1 MGVMSYLRSR
11 AGLVIFVIGLAIVA
25 FLLGDLI
32 NYGSPFWMRSQ
43 QQVGSINGNSI
54 DYHEFNHQVDQTV
67 NMYQQQMGGATPQ
80 IRSFAVQQVW
90 NQFLSKELLAQEVEK
105 LGLTVAREELNALVH
120 GDEPSMQ
127 IMQAFTNPETGTFDR
142 EYLSSFISQIS
153 SSSVD
158 PMMKMQ
164 WEDLLNNIRDER
176 LNEKYANLIGN
187 SIYVTSLEANAEY
200 DNKNKLAKFHY
211 VYLDYASIKDSEINL
226 KDADFEEYY
235 KNNKNKFF
243 NSEESRDIEF
253 VTFNAQPTAADT
265 AATLSEV
272 QQIKSEFESS
282 TNDSLFV
289 NVHSENKYPVTYY
302 RSGQLSDGLDSLLFK
317 ADKGTIVGPVLSNGT
332 YELAKVLDSKVGPDS
347 VKASH
352 ILLDPLAAGGRD
364 KAMAQADSIRQLILN
379 GDSFSALAVE
389 YSIDEGSKVNGGELP
404 TFPRGQMIPEFENA
418 AFDGKKGDIVVV
430 ESQFGVHIVRIEDQ
444 IGQSKVVKAAVVDK
458 VIHSS
463 KATTDNAYTKA
474 NQFFSA
480 INKDNFKEVADKQ
493 ELHIQKAPSTT
504 AMSDNLAATTAPREL
519 IRWAFEAKPGDVS
532 DQIYETEE
540 YFIVA
545 RMVNVKPKGIQPLK
559 SIKSEIEPEV
569 KQMVKA
575 RMLKEKLNNALN
587 GSKNIQEVAQKVD
600 KSAVEVENVVFSNP
614 VIPGLSLEYAV
625 VGTVFG
631 LQPNQPSKAIEGN
644 NGVFAVEVDS
654 FVNPDNLTEPQLSNE
669 KQQKRQALR
678 QQSFNSIFTA
688 LQNAAK
694 IDDNRIR
701 FY

>member
-153 SSSVD
+153 SSSAD

-164 WEDLLNNIRDER
+164 WEDLLNNIKDER

-187 SIYVTSLEANAEY
+187 SLYVTSLEANAEY
-200 DNKNKLAKFHY
+200 DNKNKLAKFNY

-226 KDADFEEYY
+226 KDADFDEYY
-235 KNNKNKFF
+235 KYNKNKFF

-253 VTFNAQPTAADT
+253 VTFNAQPTAADS

-272 QQIKSEFESS
+272 QQIKSEFENS

-302 RSGQLSDGLDSLLFK
+302 RSGQLSEGLDSLLFK
-317 ADKGTIVGPVLSNGT
+317 ADKGTIVGPVLSNGA

-347 VKASH
+347 VKARH

-364 KAMAQADSIRQLILN
+364 KAIAQADSIRQLILN

-418 AFDGKKGDIVVV
+418 AFDGKKGDVVVV
-430 ESQFGVHIVRIEDQ
+430 ESQFGVHIVKIDDQ

-480 INKDNFKEVADKQ
+480 VNKDNFKEVADKQ
-493 ELHIQKAPSTT
+493 ELHVQKAPNTT

-519 IRWAFEAKPGDVS
+519 IRWAFEAKAGDVS
-532 DQIYETEE
+532 DQIFETEE

-545 RMVNVKPKGIQPLK
+545 RMVNVKPKGVQPLK
-559 SIKSEIEPEV
+559 AIKSEIEPEV

-575 RMLKEKLNNALN
+575 KMLKEKLNNALN

-669 KQQKRQALR
+669 KKQRRQTLR

>member
-226 KDADFEEYY
+226 KDAD
-235 KNNKNKFF
+235 
-243 NSEESRDIEF
+243 
-253 VTFNAQPTAADT
+253 
-265 AATLSEV
+265 
-272 QQIKSEFESS
+272 
-282 TNDSLFV
+282 
-289 NVHSENKYPVTYY
+289 
-302 RSGQLSDGLDSLLFK
+302 
-317 ADKGTIVGPVLSNGT
+317 
-332 YELAKVLDSKVGPDS
+332 
-347 VKASH
+347 
-352 ILLDPLAAGGRD
+352 
-364 KAMAQADSIRQLILN
+364 
-379 GDSFSALAVE
+379 
-389 YSIDEGSKVNGGELP
+389 
-404 TFPRGQMIPEFENA
+404 
-418 AFDGKKGDIVVV
+418 
-430 ESQFGVHIVRIEDQ
+430 
-444 IGQSKVVKAAVVDK
+444 
-458 VIHSS
+458 
-463 KATTDNAYTKA
+463 
-474 NQFFSA
+474 
-480 INKDNFKEVADKQ
+480 
-493 ELHIQKAPSTT
+493 
-504 AMSDNLAATTAPREL
+504 
-519 IRWAFEAKPGDVS
+519 
-532 DQIYETEE
+532 
-540 YFIVA
+540 
-545 RMVNVKPKGIQPLK
+545 
-559 SIKSEIEPEV
+559 
-569 KQMVKA
+569 
-575 RMLKEKLNNALN
+575 
-587 GSKNIQEVAQKVD
+587 
-600 KSAVEVENVVFSNP
+600 
-614 VIPGLSLEYAV
+614 
-625 VGTVFG
+625 
-631 LQPNQPSKAIEGN
+631 
-644 NGVFAVEVDS
+644 
-654 FVNPDNLTEPQLSNE
+654 
-669 KQQKRQALR
+669 
-678 QQSFNSIFTA
+678 
-688 LQNAAK
+688 
-694 IDDNRIR
+694 
-701 FY
+701 

>member
-430 ESQFGVHIVRIEDQ
+430 ESQFGVHIVKIEDQ

-545 RMVNVKPKGIQPLK
+545 RMVNVKPKGVLPLK
-559 SIKSEIEPEV
+559 AIKSDIEPEV

-669 KQQKRQALR
+669 KQQKRQTLR